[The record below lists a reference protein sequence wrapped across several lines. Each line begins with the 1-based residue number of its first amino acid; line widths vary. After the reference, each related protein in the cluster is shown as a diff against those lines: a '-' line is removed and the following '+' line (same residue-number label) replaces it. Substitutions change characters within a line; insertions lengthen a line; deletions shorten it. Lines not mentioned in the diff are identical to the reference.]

1 MSKSR
6 RYIMAG
12 GTFACALGIGFF
24 MQGQG
29 LSGGITAA
37 QTSALP
43 VIEKP
48 VEISQVELT
57 SAEAAPAPPA
67 AMPAPDA
74 LPAMPVKLAVA
85 DGTAAPD
92 ALPQE
97 EAAPGFDCEYGMQA
111 ATRKAAMVELILSAP
126 CRINEGFTLHHN
138 GMMFSAV
145 TDASGEAVLEVPAL
159 AENAVFIASFP
170 DGNGALATA
179 EVETLALYDRFVL
192 QWRGGADSLAL
203 HALEYGADFGDAGHV
218 WASAGQDKA
227 RGVAGEGG
235 FLTRLGLPNA
245 DQALSAE
252 IYTFPTGNARR
263 GGEVTL
269 RVEAAVNAAN
279 CGRDLEAQTIA
290 TASSGLQ
297 VQDLVLAM
305 PDCAAIGEFLVLKN
319 LFDDLKI
326 AHN

>member
-24 MQGQG
+24 MQAQVP
-29 LSGGITAA
+29 SGGLTAA

-43 VIEKP
+43 MIEKP
-48 VEISQVELT
+48 VEISQIELT
-57 SAEAAPAPPA
+57 SAEAAPTPPA
-67 AMPAPDA
+67 AMPAPA
-74 LPAMPVKLAVA
+74 TLPAMPVKLAVA
-85 DGTAAPD
+85 EGGTAPD

-97 EAAPGFDCEYGMQA
+97 ETAPGFDCAYEMQA
-111 ATRKAAMVELILSAP
+111 ATRKAAMVELTLSAP

-145 TDASGEAVLEVPAL
+145 TDASGQAVIEVPAL

-179 EVETLALYDRFVL
+179 NVDTLGLYDRFVV
-192 QWRGGADSLAL
+192 QWSGSADSLGL
-203 HALEYGADFGDAGHV
+203 HALEYGADFGEAGHV
-218 WASAGQDKA
+218 WATAGQDKD
-227 RGVAGEGG
+227 RGIAGEGG
-235 FLTRLGLPNA
+235 FLTRLGLPEA
-245 DQALSAE
+245 DRAQMAE
-252 IYTFPTGNARR
+252 IYTFPTATARR

-269 RVEAAVNAAN
+269 RVEAEVSAAN

-290 TASSGLQ
+290 TAPGGLK

-305 PDCAAIGEFLVLKN
+305 PDCTSVGEFLVLKN
-319 LFDDLKI
+319 LFNDLKI
-326 AHN
+326 ARN